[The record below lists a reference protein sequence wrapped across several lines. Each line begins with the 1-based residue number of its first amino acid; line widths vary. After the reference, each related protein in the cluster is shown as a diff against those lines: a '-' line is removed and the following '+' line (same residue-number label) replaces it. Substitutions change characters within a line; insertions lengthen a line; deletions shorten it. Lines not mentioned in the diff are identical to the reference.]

1 MLLQVIRKN
10 SLQSFGLLCFDD
22 DIVELV
28 TRIPRRIADLNM
40 MVYNLLDCFAWIPV
54 SKREIN
60 HTYSLEFGLLKQG
73 NNVFLD
79 IANDYTKIFP
89 SGKK

>member
-1 MLLQVIRKN
+1 
-10 SLQSFGLLCFDD
+10 
-22 DIVELV
+22 
-28 TRIPRRIADLNM
+28 M